1 MKNACKDCHKAIGP
15 RKQYCEECAKRRNAE
30 SHKKYFK
37 RYYEKHKEKMLN
49 ERKKPK
55 ADQ

>member
-37 RYYEKHKEKMLN
+37 RYYEKNKEKMLN